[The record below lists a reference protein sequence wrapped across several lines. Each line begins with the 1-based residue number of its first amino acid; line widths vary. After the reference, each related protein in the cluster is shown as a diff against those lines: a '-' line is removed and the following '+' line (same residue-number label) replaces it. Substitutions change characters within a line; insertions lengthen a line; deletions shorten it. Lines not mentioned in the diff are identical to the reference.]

1 MITQCEID
9 KTLFK
14 AKSCSAELSLKYVN
28 AVRYGYEA
36 KAKELFNTLVFLKG
50 VIRIFTDYNLS
61 KNVFAENG
69 ILNKFG
75 KKALISTKNP
85 LSLES
90 KSQKILLSEEKLN
103 CLSED
108 ELCRLSEKITSIC
121 STC

>member
-9 KTLFK
+9 KLLFK
-14 AKSCSAELSLKYVN
+14 AKSCSAGLSIQYVN
-28 AVRYGYEA
+28 AVRYGYE
-36 KAKELFNTLVFLKG
+36 KKSKELFNLLVFLKG
-50 VIRIFTDYNLS
+50 AIRIFTDYNLS
-61 KNVFAENG
+61 ENVFIENG

-75 KKALISTKNP
+75 KKALLSSKNP

-108 ELCRLSEKITSIC
+108 ELCKLSEKISSIC